1 MIADKR
7 NAKQDEYNYNKME
20 LDQLF
25 QKDVILLISFLNN
38 DSYQIYKN

>member
-7 NAKQDEYNYNKME
+7 NAKQDEYNYNKIE